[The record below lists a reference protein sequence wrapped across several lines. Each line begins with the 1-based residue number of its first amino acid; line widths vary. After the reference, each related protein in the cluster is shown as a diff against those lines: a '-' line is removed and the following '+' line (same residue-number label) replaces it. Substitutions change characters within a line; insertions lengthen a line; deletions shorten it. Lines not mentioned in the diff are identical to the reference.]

1 MPKHPGTT
9 ERRTEP
15 PPRDRYEQQRERNG
29 RFWKTNILL
38 DAVMAVVVALGRIW
52 GR

>member
-1 MPKHPGTT
+1 MSKRAKRT
-9 ERRTEP
+9 ERV

>member
-1 MPKHPGTT
+1 MSKRPDRTK
-9 ERRTEP
+9 RRAAP
-15 PPRDRYEQQRERNG
+15 LPRDRYEQQRERNG
-29 RFWKTNILL
+29 KFWKTNLLL